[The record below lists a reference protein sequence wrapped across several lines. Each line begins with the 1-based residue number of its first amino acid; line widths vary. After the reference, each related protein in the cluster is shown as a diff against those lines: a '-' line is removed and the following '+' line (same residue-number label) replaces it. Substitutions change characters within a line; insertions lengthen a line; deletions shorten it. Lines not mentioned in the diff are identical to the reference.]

1 MHMPFIQP
9 YAVSP
14 DMVLPKCSDA
24 GEPIKDM
31 DKHRPVPSV
40 SYGTGWLGSV
50 SAAGLLQSCIEEDNA
65 QLLFSPMVYQE
76 KIGVRELLSL
86 FRPHDF
92 VLLSSAMFP
101 RWGSTVCVTYYNN
114 LYSIED
120 GLITILKFKNLHLRI
135 GLGVW
140 MWFWVAGSA

>member
-9 YAVSP
+9 YAVPP
-14 DMVLPKCSDA
+14 DMVLPKCSDD

-50 SAAGLLQSCIEEDNA
+50 PVPGLLQGCIEEDNA
-65 QLLFSPMVYQE
+65 QLLFFPMVHQE

-86 FRPHDF
+86 FSLMTLCF
-92 VLLSSAMFP
+92 YLLPCS
-101 RWGSTVCVTYYNN
+101 
-114 LYSIED
+114 LD
-120 GLITILKFKNLHLRI
+120 GAVQYALLIIIIYTL
-135 GLGVW
+135 
-140 MWFWVAGSA
+140 